1 MKYRIWILLG
11 AFAALGLGYA
21 VYFTE
26 WFSPAAIEISHQVR
40 FSSQAPTFGRPAPAP
55 KNSKNQKNAKTNNP
69 AVKPVRLPNLAEI
82 STNFVEAVKRANL
95 VIQTN
100 GGKTSV
106 VLRASGGK
114 TNRASHASAS
124 SSGLAYAEKGATAN
138 VTFSL
143 DDYYALTS
151 VHVEDV
157 PADGSNPTIMWHL
170 KGKSQ
175 PVKAFIYGKDLEGMA
190 PIAKGVSAEP
200 LIAGVP
206 YRLILQAGRRRGTN
220 EFTTALVTE

>member
-1 MKYRIWILLG
+1 MKYRIWLLLG
-11 AFAALGLGYA
+11 AFVALGLGYA
-21 VYFTE
+21 IYFTE

-40 FSSQAPTFGRPAPAP
+40 FSSQAPTFGRPAPP
-55 KNSKNQKNAKTNNP
+55 PKNAKTNKP
-69 AVKPVRLPNLAEI
+69 AAKPPAITNLLQL
-82 STNFVEAVKRANL
+82 STNLVEAVKKANF

-106 VLRASGGK
+106 VLRTSGGK

-151 VHVEDV
+151 IHVEDV
-157 PADGSNPTIMWHL
+157 PADGSKPTIMWHL

-175 PVKAFIYGKDLEGMA
+175 PVKAFIYGKDVEGMA
-190 PIAKGVSAEP
+190 PIAKGVAAEP

-206 YRLILQAGRRRGTN
+206 YRLIIQAGRRRGTN